1 MCARIIPFP
10 TLDADGV
17 DALIERARLSQE
29 NKIIAKAYLNGEKIV
44 DIATLQGVHMERS
57 AVGKRI
63 KNEIMPELERTTS
76 L

>member
-1 MCARIIPFP
+1 MRAKIIPFP

-17 DALIERARLSQE
+17 NALIERSRLSQE
-29 NKIIAKAYLNGEKIV
+29 NRIIAKAYLSGEKIV

-57 AVGKRI
+57 TVGKRI
-63 KNEIMPELERTTS
+63 KNEIMPELERTAS

>member
-17 DALIERARLSQE
+17 DALIERSRLSRE
-29 NKIIAKAYLNGEKIV
+29 NRIIAKAYLNGEKIV

-63 KNEIMPELERTTS
+63 KNEIMPELERTAS

>member
-1 MCARIIPFP
+1 MRAKIIPFP

-17 DALIERARLSQE
+17 NALIERSRLSKE
-29 NKIIAKAYLNGEKIV
+29 NKVIAKAYLNGEKIV

-63 KNEIMPELERTTS
+63 KNEIMPELERTAS

>member
-1 MCARIIPFP
+1 MSAKVILFAD
-10 TLDADGV
+10 LDAKGV
-17 DALIERARLSQE
+17 DKLIDRARLTRE

-44 DIATLQGVHMERS
+44 DIATLRGVNMDRS

-63 KNEIMPELERTTS
+63 HNEIMPELERIAN

>member
-10 TLDADGV
+10 MLDADGV
-17 DALIERARLSQE
+17 DALIERSRLSRE
-29 NKIIAKAYLNGEKIV
+29 NRIIAKAYLNGEKIV

-63 KNEIMPELERTTS
+63 KNEIMPELERVTN